1 LEKIV
6 TPILVENLGGEMKLT
21 MRSYQSEQDFWD
33 IRNFLRGV
41 CLLND
46 LHMFCW
52 SVARLDYWR
61 WHGIMNLDE
70 GNLETGVYMWE
81 TEDRKIVAVVNQEGN
96 GQVFLQIHPA
106 YKTAKLEEE
115 MIALAEEKLRAPSRR
130 GGQAMWIW
138 SDAADSLRQ
147 DILVG
152 RGYTHITEHDERQWR
167 RDLNVAIPDKP
178 IKDGYTLRA
187 LGETSELASRCWA
200 SWKAFHSDEPDEKY
214 DTDWSWYQNIQ
225 KAPLYR
231 RDLDLVAIDPS
242 GEVAAFTT
250 IWYDDVIRCGYFE
263 PVGCMPEHQ
272 RRGLA
277 SSLLCEGMR
286 RLKTMG
292 AVQAQTAGG
301 TPHANGLYQSVL
313 GPVYDISQPWEKRW
327 P

>member
-1 LEKIV
+1 
-6 TPILVENLGGEMKLT
+6 
-21 MRSYQSEQDFWD
+21 MRLSMRPYQSEQDFWD
-33 IRNFLRGV
+33 IRNFLREV
-41 CLLND
+41 CVLNH
-46 LHMFCW
+46 LRMFCW

-61 WHGIMNLDE
+61 WHGIMNLGE
-70 GNLETGVYMWE
+70 GTLETGVYLWE
-81 TEDRKIVAVVNQEGN
+81 TENRKIAGVVNQEDD

-106 YKTAKLEEE
+106 YKTAAMEEE
-115 MIALAEEKLRAPSRR
+115 MIALAEEKLRAGSRR
-130 GGQAMWIW
+130 GGHALWIW
-138 SDAADSLRQ
+138 MDSGASQRQ
-147 DILVG
+147 TILAK
-152 RGYTHITEHDERQWR
+152 RGYTHISEHDEHQWR
-167 RDLNVAIPDKP
+167 RDLYMAIPDNP
-178 IKDGYTLRA
+178 LMDGYTLRA
-187 LGETSELASRCWA
+187 LGEVSELASRSWA
-200 SWKAFHSDEPDEKY
+200 SWRAFHPDEPDEKY

-231 RDLDLVAIDPS
+231 RDLDLVAIAPS
-242 GEVAAFTT
+242 SEVAAFTT

-313 GPVYDISQPWEKRW
+313 GPVYDISQPWEKRCL
-327 P
+327 